1 MGRFFRPVVIM
12 KKWMFFLMFICFS
25 IQGFGQ
31 DKHLVQ
37 YTGRVFNEYIQP
49 LAYANIIIENLGR
62 GTITDKDGKFSFV
75 TMVNDTI
82 VFSSMGYKKA
92 IVIIPDS
99 LDSKFFTRD
108 VLLKADT
115 FMIAEVEVY
124 PWKDYEEFKEAFL
137 NLELPEDDLDRA
149 RRNIALIKQQLK
161 ENNDPSPGANFNQM
175 MQLNTAKSFNR
186 GTYPT
191 YQIFNVVA
199 WAKFFEA
206 IKNGDLKNS
215 SK

>member
-1 MGRFFRPVVIM
+1 
-12 KKWMFFLMFICFS
+12 MFFLVVVIFS
-25 IQGFGQ
+25 AQGFGQ
-31 DKHLVQ
+31 DKLLVQ
-37 YTGRVFNEYIQP
+37 FTGRVFNEYIHP
-49 LAYANIIIENLGR
+49 LPYASIVIKNLGR

-75 TMVNDTI
+75 TMINDTI

-92 IVIIPDS
+92 IVIIPDTLS
-99 LDSKFFTRD
+99 SKFYTRD
-108 VLLKADT
+108 VLLAADT

-161 ENNDPSPGANFNQM
+161 NDDTPLPHGNFNQM
-175 MQLNTAKSFNR
+175 MLQNTTESFNR

-191 YQIFNVVA
+191 YQVFNIVA

-206 IKNGDLKNS
+206 LKNGDFKN
-215 SK
+215 KK